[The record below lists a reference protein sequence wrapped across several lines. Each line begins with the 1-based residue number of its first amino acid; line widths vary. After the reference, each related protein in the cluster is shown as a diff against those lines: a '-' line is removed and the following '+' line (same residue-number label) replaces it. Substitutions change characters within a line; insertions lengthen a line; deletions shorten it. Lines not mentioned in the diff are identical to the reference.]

1 MTPASP
7 SWPGSHSAPKSPLPP
22 YLAYAGLHGGRDDES
37 GKPDPSLIHD
47 TFASDRLIS
56 SLLQFQVVVG
66 VYNLM
71 RQRALLFKWLE
82 VTEAMRA
89 YLAQHMDDNEEL
101 YSKLKLAK
109 SELTTTRKVAVK
121 EAGLLRK
128 TEKERDVANVEAPR
142 LKEEEEA
149 VKSKCKKVEQEN
161 EGLRKEME
169 KLQAGFVAQ
178 KEELEGEYQKQVD
191 DIFFFGYRCCMK
203 KHGIT

>member
-7 SWPGSHSAPKSPLPP
+7 SWPSSHSAPKSPLPP

-71 RQRALLFKWLE
+71 RQRALLFN
-82 VTEAMRA
+82 A
-89 YLAQHMDDNEEL
+89 
-101 YSKLKLAK
+101 KLAK

-169 KLQAGFVAQ
+169 KLQAGFVLRRRTGGRVPKA
-178 KEELEGEYQKQVD
+178 G
-191 DIFFFGYRCCMK
+191 G
-203 KHGIT
+203 

>member
-1 MTPASP
+1 
-7 SWPGSHSAPKSPLPP
+7 
-22 YLAYAGLHGGRDDES
+22 
-37 GKPDPSLIHD
+37 
-47 TFASDRLIS
+47 
-56 SLLQFQVVVG
+56 
-66 VYNLM
+66 M

-82 VTEAMRA
+82 VIEAMRA

-101 YSKLKLAK
+101 CSKLKLAK

-149 VKSKCKKVEQEN
+149 VKAKCKKVEQEN

-169 KLQAGFVAQ
+169 KLRAGFVA
-178 KEELEGEYQKQVD
+178 
-191 DIFFFGYRCCMK
+191 
-203 KHGIT
+203 